1 MARGEP
7 ALQDVKAEV
16 EELGGQALVVP
27 VDVADHDAVEEAA
40 ERVERELGPIDVW
53 VNDAMATVFAK
64 VIDTEPH
71 EFRRATEVTYL
82 GTVNGTMAALK
93 RMTAR
98 DRGVIIQVGSALS
111 YRAIPLQ
118 AAYCGAKF
126 GIRGFTDSLRVEL
139 RADKSHVRVTMV
151 QLPGVNTTQFNW
163 CRSKMPDHP
172 QPVPPIYQPE
182 IPAEAVYW
190 AAHHR
195 RRELWV
201 GYSAVQAI
209 VGGALAP
216 SFADWYLARTG
227 IQRAADLGPSGRPR
241 PSGQPVRTPAAAR
254 RHPRHVRR
262 QGQESQPGA
271 VDRDPSADAGRRR
284 RGGSARRGRRRRG
297 AALLVVTTATP
308 EHLGMPH
315 ILREYALL
323 ADGERGII
331 VGPHGDYQWMCFPHG
346 TPTPASPR

>member
-1 MARGEP
+1 MSEIVVVTGSSGGVGRAIAHAFAKRGAHVALLARGEP
-7 ALQDVKAEV
+7 ALADVKAEV
-16 EELGGQALVVP
+16 EELGGRALVVP
-27 VDVADHDAVEEAA
+27 TDVADPEAVEAAA

-53 VNDAMATVFAK
+53 VNDAMATVFAR

-82 GTVNGTMAALK
+82 GTVHGTMAALK

-98 DRGVIIQVGSALS
+98 DRGVIIQVGSALA

-126 GIRGFTDSLRVEL
+126 GIRGFTDALRVEL
-139 RADKSHVRVTMV
+139 RHDKSHVRITMV

-163 CRSKMPDHP
+163 CRSKLPDHP

-201 GYSAVQAI
+201 GYSTVQAI
-209 VGGALAP
+209 VGGTLAP
-216 SFADWYLARTG
+216 SFADWYLARTAFDGQQVSDRPVGPDRHDNLYEPQPQIAATHG
-227 IQRAADLGPSGRPR
+227 IFDDQAKTRSPQLWGATHRRLLGAVAG
-241 PSGQPVRTPAAAR
+241 GAVLAAA
-254 RHPRHVRR
+254 
-262 QGQESQPGA
+262 A
-271 VDRDPSADAGRRR
+271 TAGR
-284 RGGSARRGRRRRG
+284 AR
-297 AALLVVTTATP
+297 
-308 EHLGMPH
+308 
-315 ILREYALL
+315 
-323 ADGERGII
+323 
-331 VGPHGDYQWMCFPHG
+331 
-346 TPTPASPR
+346 S